1 MILSPYDDKEN
12 TRRKAA
18 VVTGPQ
24 QQ

>member
-1 MILSPYDDKEN
+1 MTLSPYDDKEN